1 MFVTRLQVLLQTLSL
16 LTFSSFVVIAFATAP
31 QRTNRNTYRRQQHPC
46 HIINSKHIMCPSRP
60 VSSLM
65 AFNHKQQRQQ
75 QPNVNSNQKYR
86 QKHQQQYRQSSYHVN
101 LPLAMVPEQHKE
113 QGRNNTRST
122 SRPATSLDATTR
134 GGGDGSSSETD
145 SLIELNPKRTSTT
158 TNQESSFL
166 SQLSTIA
173 EPATDTISS
182 ITKGIVSSKKAQGRV
197 ILLLVAFLYGTLNV
211 TLRAIYATSG
221 APVAS
226 VLSLVRQLLS
236 VLAFVPILIASNKE
250 NAKREEEESGKYW
263 EELDQRSED
272 GVIGEKTRPMWIAAL
287 ELSFWN
293 FGAQGLINAGLL
305 YSPAAR
311 ASFLTQTS
319 VVMTPLISALAG
331 ESIKSSVWGG
341 CALALVGLF
350 LISTSSSASD
360 VSVGDAVSSFNQGD
374 AMILLGALSW
384 STYIFRTSKMAS
396 NYSELDLQYT
406 KTVLLAV
413 MYGGWFVTNVVSTL
427 SSAGTSFLSAG
438 WLEALTPL
446 WSGWMNPIVWIL
458 LTYSAVGP
466 GAVADLLQQKGQK
479 ETSASESNIIL
490 CLESVFAAVC
500 AFLLLGE
507 VSSMREIF
515 GGSMIVLAAVLAS
528 K

>member
-1 MFVTRLQVLLQTLSL
+1 
-16 LTFSSFVVIAFATAP
+16 
-31 QRTNRNTYRRQQHPC
+31 
-46 HIINSKHIMCPSRP
+46 
-60 VSSLM
+60 
-65 AFNHKQQRQQ
+65 
-75 QPNVNSNQKYR
+75 
-86 QKHQQQYRQSSYHVN
+86 
-101 LPLAMVPEQHKE
+101 
-113 QGRNNTRST
+113 
-122 SRPATSLDATTR
+122 
-134 GGGDGSSSETD
+134 
-145 SLIELNPKRTSTT
+145 
-158 TNQESSFL
+158 
-166 SQLSTIA
+166 
-173 EPATDTISS
+173 
-182 ITKGIVSSKKAQGRV
+182 
-197 ILLLVAFLYGTLNV
+197 
-211 TLRAIYATSG
+211 
-221 APVAS
+221 
-226 VLSLVRQLLS
+226 
-236 VLAFVPILIASNKE
+236 
-250 NAKREEEESGKYW
+250 
-263 EELDQRSED
+263 
-272 GVIGEKTRPMWIAAL
+272 MWIAAL

>member
-1 MFVTRLQVLLQTLSL
+1 M
-16 LTFSSFVVIAFATAP
+16 
-31 QRTNRNTYRRQQHPC
+31 
-46 HIINSKHIMCPSRP
+46 
-60 VSSLM
+60 
-65 AFNHKQQRQQ
+65 
-75 QPNVNSNQKYR
+75 
-86 QKHQQQYRQSSYHVN
+86 
-101 LPLAMVPEQHKE
+101 
-113 QGRNNTRST
+113 
-122 SRPATSLDATTR
+122 
-134 GGGDGSSSETD
+134 
-145 SLIELNPKRTSTT
+145 
-158 TNQESSFL
+158 
-166 SQLSTIA
+166 
-173 EPATDTISS
+173 
-182 ITKGIVSSKKAQGRV
+182 
-197 ILLLVAFLYGTLNV
+197 
-211 TLRAIYATSG
+211 
-221 APVAS
+221 
-226 VLSLVRQLLS
+226 LSLVRQLLS

-250 NAKREEEESGKYW
+250 NAKQEEEESGKYW

-438 WLEALTPL
+438 WLEALTTL

-458 LTYSAVGP
+458 LT
-466 GAVADLLQQKGQK
+466 
-479 ETSASESNIIL
+479 
-490 CLESVFAAVC
+490 
-500 AFLLLGE
+500 
-507 VSSMREIF
+507 
-515 GGSMIVLAAVLAS
+515 
-528 K
+528 

>member
-1 MFVTRLQVLLQTLSL
+1 
-16 LTFSSFVVIAFATAP
+16 
-31 QRTNRNTYRRQQHPC
+31 
-46 HIINSKHIMCPSRP
+46 
-60 VSSLM
+60 
-65 AFNHKQQRQQ
+65 
-75 QPNVNSNQKYR
+75 
-86 QKHQQQYRQSSYHVN
+86 
-101 LPLAMVPEQHKE
+101 
-113 QGRNNTRST
+113 
-122 SRPATSLDATTR
+122 
-134 GGGDGSSSETD
+134 
-145 SLIELNPKRTSTT
+145 
-158 TNQESSFL
+158 
-166 SQLSTIA
+166 
-173 EPATDTISS
+173 
-182 ITKGIVSSKKAQGRV
+182 
-197 ILLLVAFLYGTLNV
+197 
-211 TLRAIYATSG
+211 
-221 APVAS
+221 